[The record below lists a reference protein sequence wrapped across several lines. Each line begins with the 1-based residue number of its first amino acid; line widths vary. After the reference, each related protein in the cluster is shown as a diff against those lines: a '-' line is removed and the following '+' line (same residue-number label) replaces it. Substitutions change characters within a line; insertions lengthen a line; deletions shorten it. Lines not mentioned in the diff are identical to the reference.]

1 MTNAQSAT
9 IFKAF
14 CDESR
19 LNILARLRGGEVCVC
34 ALAESLGMKQS
45 ALSYHMKILVES
57 GVVESTCMGKW
68 THYHISECGSEQ
80 AQQLL
85 RELTALHGQT
95 EADCAC
101 TRA

>member
-45 ALSYHMKILVES
+45 ALSYHMKILVQS
-57 GVVESTCMGKW
+57 GIVSARQEGKW
-68 THYHISECGSEQ
+68 THYSLCETGIAS
-80 AQQLL
+80 A
-85 RELTALHGQT
+85 RELLAQITTPNGEQSPVLCC
-95 EADCAC
+95 EK
-101 TRA
+101 